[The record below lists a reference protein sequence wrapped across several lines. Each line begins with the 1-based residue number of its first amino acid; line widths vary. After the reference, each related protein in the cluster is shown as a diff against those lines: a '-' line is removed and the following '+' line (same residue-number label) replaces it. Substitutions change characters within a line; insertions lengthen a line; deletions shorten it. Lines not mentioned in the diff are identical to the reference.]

1 MYSFGLGVVPNY
13 QYGVK
18 WYALAAEQGHALAQ
32 YNLGR
37 LYYLGKGVPENLI
50 YAQMWAKQASSNG
63 FKMSTKFTE
72 MLTGLMTENQI
83 EKANRLRIN
92 CVFKKYKRC

>member
-13 QYGVK
+13 QYGVQ

-37 LYYLGKGVPENLI
+37 LYYLGKGVPESLI
-50 YAQMWAKQASSNG
+50 YAHMWAKQASSNG
-63 FKMSTKFTE
+63 FMISTEFTE
-72 MLTGLMTENQI
+72 MLTELMTENQI

-92 CVFKKYKRC
+92 CVIKKYKGC